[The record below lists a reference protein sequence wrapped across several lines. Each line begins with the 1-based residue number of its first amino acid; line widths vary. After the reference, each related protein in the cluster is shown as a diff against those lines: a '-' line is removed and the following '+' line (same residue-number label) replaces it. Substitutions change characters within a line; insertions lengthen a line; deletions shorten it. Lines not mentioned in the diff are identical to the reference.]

1 MSIKG
6 PTLGAGRAVISAAS
20 FHSPIIGMWPASKIG
35 QAAASSFMGVTGVHP
50 DAGLTTG
57 DADEAAMKRALAS
70 RAAETY
76 VLASAEKIG
85 TASPYQV
92 IPLDQASAIITDAP
106 PESVTVQELRA
117 RQVEV
122 ITTSVPS

>member
-1 MSIKG
+1 
-6 PTLGAGRAVISAAS
+6 
-20 FHSPIIGMWPASKIG
+20 
-35 QAAASSFMGVTGVHP
+35 
-50 DAGLTTG
+50 
-57 DADEAAMKRALAS
+57 MKRALAS

-92 IPLDQASAIITDAP
+92 IPLGQVSAIITDAP
-106 PESVTVQELRA
+106 PQSVTVQELRA

-122 ITTSVPS
+122 ITTNVPPPDR

>member
-1 MSIKG
+1 V
-6 PTLGAGRAVISAAS
+6 LQEALRCR
-20 FHSPIIGMWPASKIG
+20 
-35 QAAASSFMGVTGVHP
+35 AAAIEAAYQVWADVFFMGVTGVHP

-76 VLASAEKIG
+76 VLASSEKIG

-92 IPLDQASAIITDAP
+92 IPLGQASAIITDAS
-106 PESVTVQELRA
+106 PESATVQELRA
-117 RQVEV
+117 RQIQV
-122 ITTSVPS
+122 ITTSAPS